1 MSYRLAIFDL
11 DGTILDTL
19 EDLKESTNAALAANG
34 YPERT
39 LEEVRCFVG
48 NGIGKLIERAVPKG
62 TSKEA
67 TKKTLESFK
76 VHYGIHCADHT
87 KPYDGIIK
95 LLEDLRK
102 YGIQTAVVSNKAD
115 FAVQELCSQ
124 YFPKAFDFVVGERE
138 GIRRKPCPDS
148 VFEVLKTLKKTAAEA
163 VYIGDSDVDVDT
175 AKDLLIGKTI
185 YIQSE
190 TVRVD
195 DANSYSGYRD
205 IPISVNT
212 EATVTAV
219 GVGSQAYPVKIIF
232 KDTQGHSYYLEVALS
247 RTNSGMDMSDFQGEK
262 RMKYFSNSI
271 SFTNKK
277 LDNIES
283 LKNRYLGAT
292 VYPKKTLSAKRAV
305 SLENKQMESRVHLP
319 RYTIL
324 TIKEVRMPSPGSLA
338 ILTLK
343 DKNGI
348 SYEMKVDLKY
358 DVITRNNNYI
368 EDLFGFED
376 IHKKYPGITE
386 KRWQIISR
394 GDLEVGMSTDE
405 CRLSIGDP
413 IEIVLKKD
421 NRFENWFYNG
431 KTLEFESGTL
441 QRFK

>member
-1 MSYRLAIFDL
+1 MRIIVLSLILFCC
-11 DGTILDTL
+11 GTCPITAQSDYIVTTP
-19 EDLKESTNAALAANG
+19 ST
-34 YPERT
+34 
-39 LEEVRCFVG
+39 
-48 NGIGKLIERAVPKG
+48 
-62 TSKEA
+62 
-67 TKKTLESFK
+67 
-76 VHYGIHCADHT
+76 
-87 KPYDGIIK
+87 
-95 LLEDLRK
+95 
-102 YGIQTAVVSNKAD
+102 
-115 FAVQELCSQ
+115 QEI
-124 YFPKAFDFVVGERE
+124 PVGEEEQFIKNNFPLQPLCKWTPGMKFMFVPSTRNMFLPTLSSYDTDK
-138 GIRRKPCPDS
+138 GIDKILTFTGTEEKVQKIADETNYTTRF
-148 VFEVLKTLKKTAAEA
+148 VFEDEGEKYYYDIKNMRLDEICEKAPRAGINGLVYLK
-163 VYIGDSDVDVDT
+163 DVDT
-175 AKDLLIGKTI
+175 AKELLVGKTV

-190 TVRVD
+190 SARVD
-195 DANSYSGYRD
+195 DANNYSGYRD

-262 RMKYFSNSI
+262 RMKFFSNSI

>member
-1 MSYRLAIFDL
+1 MRIIVLSLILFCC
-11 DGTILDTL
+11 GTCPITAQSDYIVTTP
-19 EDLKESTNAALAANG
+19 ST
-34 YPERT
+34 
-39 LEEVRCFVG
+39 
-48 NGIGKLIERAVPKG
+48 
-62 TSKEA
+62 
-67 TKKTLESFK
+67 
-76 VHYGIHCADHT
+76 
-87 KPYDGIIK
+87 
-95 LLEDLRK
+95 
-102 YGIQTAVVSNKAD
+102 
-115 FAVQELCSQ
+115 QEI
-124 YFPKAFDFVVGERE
+124 PVGEEEQFIKNNFPLQPLCKWTPGMKFMFVPSTRNMFLPTLSSYDTDK
-138 GIRRKPCPDS
+138 GIDNSLLKHKILTFTGTEEKAQNISTGTNYSTRF
-148 VFEVLKTLKKTAAEA
+148 VFECEGEKYYYDIKNMRLDEICEKAPRAGINGLVYLK
-163 VYIGDSDVDVDT
+163 DVDT
-175 AKDLLIGKTI
+175 AKELLVGKTV

-190 TVRVD
+190 SARVD
-195 DANSYSGYRD
+195 DANNYSGYRD

-247 RTNSGMDMSDFQGEK
+247 RTNSGMDTSDFQGEK

-431 KTLEFESGTL
+431 KTLEFESGIL

>member
-1 MSYRLAIFDL
+1 MRIIVLSLILFCC
-11 DGTILDTL
+11 GTCPITAQSDYIVTTP
-19 EDLKESTNAALAANG
+19 ST
-34 YPERT
+34 
-39 LEEVRCFVG
+39 
-48 NGIGKLIERAVPKG
+48 
-62 TSKEA
+62 
-67 TKKTLESFK
+67 
-76 VHYGIHCADHT
+76 
-87 KPYDGIIK
+87 
-95 LLEDLRK
+95 
-102 YGIQTAVVSNKAD
+102 
-115 FAVQELCSQ
+115 QEI
-124 YFPKAFDFVVGERE
+124 PVGEEEQFIKNNFPLQPLCKWTPGMKFMFVPSTRNMFLPTLSSYDTDK
-138 GIRRKPCPDS
+138 GIDNSLLKHKILTFTGTEEKAQNISTGTNYSTRF
-148 VFEVLKTLKKTAAEA
+148 VFECEGEKYYYDIKNMRLDEICERMPRACINGL
-163 VYIGDSDVDVDT
+163 VYLQDVDT

-324 TIKEVRMPSPGSLA
+324 TIKEVRMPSPGQEW
-338 ILTLK
+338 
-343 DKNGI
+343 N
-348 SYEMKVDLKY
+348 
-358 DVITRNNNYI
+358 
-368 EDLFGFED
+368 
-376 IHKKYPGITE
+376 
-386 KRWQIISR
+386 
-394 GDLEVGMSTDE
+394 
-405 CRLSIGDP
+405 
-413 IEIVLKKD
+413 
-421 NRFENWFYNG
+421 
-431 KTLEFESGTL
+431 
-441 QRFK
+441 

>member
-1 MSYRLAIFDL
+1 MRIIVLSLILFCC
-11 DGTILDTL
+11 GTCPITAQSDYIVTTP
-19 EDLKESTNAALAANG
+19 ST
-34 YPERT
+34 
-39 LEEVRCFVG
+39 
-48 NGIGKLIERAVPKG
+48 
-62 TSKEA
+62 
-67 TKKTLESFK
+67 
-76 VHYGIHCADHT
+76 
-87 KPYDGIIK
+87 
-95 LLEDLRK
+95 
-102 YGIQTAVVSNKAD
+102 
-115 FAVQELCSQ
+115 QEI
-124 YFPKAFDFVVGERE
+124 PVGEEEQFIKNNFPLQPLCKWTPGMKFMFVPSTRNMFLPTLSSYDTDK
-138 GIRRKPCPDS
+138 GIDNSLLKHKILTFTGTEEKAQNISTGTNYSTRF
-148 VFEVLKTLKKTAAEA
+148 VFECEGEKYYYDIKNMRLDEICEKAPRAGINGLVYLK
-163 VYIGDSDVDVDT
+163 DVDT
-175 AKDLLIGKTI
+175 AKELLVGKTV

-190 TVRVD
+190 SARVD
-195 DANSYSGYRD
+195 DANNYSGYRD

-212 EATVTAV
+212 EVTVTAV

-247 RTNSGMDMSDFQGEK
+247 RTNSGMDTSDFQGEK

-431 KTLEFESGTL
+431 KTLEFESGIL